1 MHTAMHMTMHM
12 HTTMHLLTDALNALG
27 AVLLPL
33 AAALLFEELTVG
45 GLVRLLLAP
54 WPGSRKRKGHND
66 SKGDERCSP
75 SKHS

>member
-1 MHTAMHMTMHM
+1 MHR
-12 HTTMHLLTDALNALG
+12 LSDAFNVLG

-54 WPGSRKRKGHND
+54 WPGPRKQKGHNTP
-66 SKGDERCSP
+66 KGDEKCSR